1 MVTRNGTGAA
11 AIVAELDNIE
21 EIRVNTL
28 QVTSP
33 GGQSGGTNGG
43 DTIQVIGSFT
53 GTSLNFSTITI
64 DGSSGDDTVDMTA
77 LASAHRIVF
86 RSNGGHD
93 TIVGTLRPQDVI
105 ELPAGSN
112 RADYVTTAGANGM
125 TTLSNG
131 SHTVTFSAA
140 GGMPRIAVEAGADG
154 GEGEGVTGAFAYT
167 AADIAGLEALV
178 RGQRPDNAGDD
189 DVPTGYRELSGH
201 GNNLDHPTWGSAD
214 QAFIRLTQAR
224 YGEPDANGNRAIN
237 PIFDGLD
244 ARTISNIL
252 GTQEAGLP
260 KAGNDAN
267 IFFMAMGQ
275 YIDHGLDFLPKGGNG
290 SIVIGAPGGG
300 APGSNNPADLTRG
313 TVLGLDADGIPQHKN
328 QTSPYIDQN
337 QAYGSNAMVGQFL
350 RESDGAQGVGMRLL
364 AGAPDPS
371 NPAFNLLP
379 TLRELVNHHWQADTI
394 FEGPNGPISFRTY
407 YTNFAL
413 SEGVTGT
420 LFNTE
425 TGAFDPQ
432 VLTKLVGDFMG
443 SGHPLLLDTNP
454 FISVLDHFVAGD
466 GRANENFALTSIHT
480 IWARNHNYHV
490 EKLLESGFQGTP
502 EQVFQAAKMVNEAEY
517 QRVVFDEYLE
527 TLIGGLR
534 SDGTHGFEAYD
545 PSVDA
550 AISHEFAAAVFRF
563 GHSLIGQTLNVKD
576 ADGETVPVSLF
587 DAFLNPSNDPSV
599 FTGPLPPGY
608 VPQPGYAQYGV
619 GGIIGGTIEQA
630 AEDVDFNIVDAVRND
645 LVRIRADLF
654 AFNVARGWDVGLGT
668 LNQIRADLAASTNP
682 YIRDAVGFAGG
693 DLSPYASW
701 EDFQARN
708 GLSDAVIGQFR
719 QAYPDL
725 VLAAADIAAFRAI
738 NGDIAIAMQADGTG
752 VVKGIDRLD
761 LWVGG
766 LAEKHINGGVV
777 GQTFWVVLHEQF
789 DRLQDGDR
797 FYYLERFDNFDFY
810 ENFVDG
816 QEFSDI
822 IARNTGLTVLPE
834 HIFEVSDEDG
844 PGTEPGDDD
853 DDDGATDPVGG
864 GEDGEDD
871 DGPTDPVGGGDDDDD
886 DDDDGVT
893 DPVGDGEGDDDDDGE
908 GDGDGTTDPV
918 GGGDDGEDD
927 GEDGPGTDPGT
938 NPPVNHP
945 PGVIAGGPSGD
956 VLNGTAGADTILG
969 LDGDDN
975 ILAGGGADVVR
986 AGAGNDFVDAGEGR
1000 DVVFAGDGDDDVLAG
1015 GGADMVYGDGGND
1028 RILAGAGNDLVTA
1041 GAGRDTVI
1049 GGEGDD
1055 LLVAETGDGDDTYW
1069 GDEMGGGLGSDTLD
1083 MAAITAN
1090 IAVNLGTGLAGRGSA
1105 TSTQSG
1111 RDVLWG
1117 VENVVTGSGDDD
1129 ITASEAVN
1137 VMDGGE
1143 GSDTYR
1149 FGSAAAANGDTIE
1162 SFQPGD
1168 KIDFSAIDADAG
1180 LAGNQAFTLAS
1191 GAAFTGVGQL
1201 LVTQETRDDG
1211 DYVVVQGNTA
1221 GDASPEFKLSIKGN
1235 TAPTAADFTL

>member
-1 MVTRNGTGAA
+1 
-11 AIVAELDNIE
+11 
-21 EIRVNTL
+21 
-28 QVTSP
+28 
-33 GGQSGGTNGG
+33 
-43 DTIQVIGSFT
+43 
-53 GTSLNFSTITI
+53 
-64 DGSSGDDTVDMTA
+64 
-77 LASAHRIVF
+77 
-86 RSNGGHD
+86 
-93 TIVGTLRPQDVI
+93 VI
-105 ELPAGSN
+105 ELPTGSN

-125 TTLSNG
+125 TILSNG
-131 SHTVTFSAA
+131 SHSITFSAA
-140 GGMPRIAVEAGADG
+140 GGMPRIAVDAGADG
-154 GEGEGVTGAFAYT
+154 GNGEGVTGGFAYT
-167 AADIAGLEALV
+167 TADIDGLEALV

-237 PIFDGLD
+237 PIFNGLD

-260 KAGNDAN
+260 KAGNEAN
-267 IFFMAMGQ
+267 ILFMAMGQ

-313 TVLGLDADGIPQHKN
+313 TVMTVDANGIPQHKN

-337 QAYGSNAMVGQFL
+337 QAYGSNALVGQFL

-379 TLRELVNHHWQADTI
+379 TLRELINHHWQADTV
-394 FEGPNGPISFRTY
+394 FTGPDGPISFRAY

-425 TGAFDPQ
+425 SGAFDPQ

-490 EKLLESGFQGTP
+490 EKLLESGFEGTP

-545 PSVDA
+545 PGVDV

-563 GHSLIGQTLNVKD
+563 GHSLIGQTLNVKG
-576 ADGETVPVSLF
+576 ADGATVPVSLF

-599 FTGPLPPGY
+599 FTAPLPPGY

-668 LNQIRADLAASTNP
+668 LNQVRADLAASTNP

-708 GLSDAVIGQFR
+708 GLSDAVMAQFR

-725 VLAAADIAAFRAI
+725 VLAASDIAAFRSV
-738 NGDIAIAMQADGTG
+738 NSDIAVALQADGTG

-766 LAEKHINGGVV
+766 LAEKHINGGIV

-810 ENFVDG
+810 ENFIDG
-816 QEFSDI
+816 QGFSDI
-822 IARNTGLTVLPE
+822 VARNTGLTILPE
-834 HIFEVSDEDG
+834 DIFAVSDEDG
-844 PGTEPGDDD
+844 PGSEPGD

-864 GEDGEDD
+864 GDNPG
-871 DGPTDPVGGGDDDDD
+871 DDD

-893 DPVGDGEGDDDDDGE
+893 DPVGGGDGPGDDDDDGDDDDGQ

-918 GGGDDGEDD
+918 GGGDDGDED
-927 GEDGPGTDPGT
+927 DPGT
-938 NPPVNHP
+938 GPGPNPPVNHV
-945 PGVIAGGPSGD
+945 PGVVAGGSGAD
-956 VLNGTAGADTILG
+956 ILRGTEGSDTILG

-975 ILAGGGADVVR
+975 VLAGGGADVVR
-986 AGAGNDFVDAGEGR
+986 AGEGNDFVDAGEGR
-1000 DVVFAGDGDDDVLAG
+1000 DVVFAGGGDDDVLAG
-1015 GGADMVYGDGGND
+1015 SGADMVYGDGGND
-1028 RILAGAGNDLVTA
+1028 RILAGAGNDIVTA

-1055 LLVAETGDGDDTYW
+1055 LFVAEIGDGDDTYW
-1069 GDEMGGGLGSDTLD
+1069 GDETGGGTGSDTLD
-1083 MAAITAN
+1083 MSAITAN

-1129 ITASEAVN
+1129 ITASDAVN

-1143 GSDTYR
+1143 GTDTYR

-1162 SFQPGD
+1162 GFRPGD
-1168 KIDFSAIDADAG
+1168 KIDLSAIDA
-1180 LAGNQAFTLAS
+1180 
-1191 GAAFTGVGQL
+1191 GVGQL
-1201 LVTQETRDDG
+1201 LVTQEARDDG

-1221 GDASPEFKLSIKGN
+1221 GDASPEFKLSIKGS
-1235 TAPTAADFTL
+1235 TAPTAADFSL